1 MNEIW
6 ILGAT
11 GRGGRAIA
19 EELARSGRELV
30 LVGRDEARLESLL
43 AGIGRGAPASLR
55 VARSLDDALL
65 LVAQARPA
73 ALINTIGPFTQT
85 TLPAATAA
93 VQAGA
98 AYVDLANELAPVGA
112 LLDLD
117 AVARDAGVTLVTGA
131 GFGVVAT
138 EALALNVRGEAP
150 PARTA
155 RVAAMPVVDGLGPA
169 VLSSV
174 VDSLAGGGA
183 MLRDGRIV
191 PMRLGSGFERLRVP
205 DGSSIGTVAVP
216 TGEIL
221 AAQAATGAGEIVA
234 ASSEVPSAAPI
245 RAILPLAG
253 RLMARPAV
261 RRAAH
266 RAIDRWRLQPPAR
279 SGEFSWAHARLT
291 WTDGTV
297 REGWLRAGEG
307 YAFTARVA
315 ALVASRLA
323 DGDGRPGA
331 FTPAALLGPEIALSA
346 GAEFLPTQTGVTT

>member
-1 MNEIW
+1 MGNEFW

-30 LVGRDEARLESLL
+30 LVGRDEARLKDVL
-43 AGIGRGAPASLR
+43 AGIDAEGRASVR
-55 VARSLDDALL
+55 VADGLDDALSL
-65 LVAQARPA
+65 IAQARPA
-73 ALINTIGPFTQT
+73 VLINTIGPFTQT
-85 TLPAATAA
+85 TVPAATAA
-93 VQAGA
+93 VRADVS
-98 AYVDLANELAPVGA
+98 YVDLANELAPVGA

-117 AVARDAGVTLVTGA
+117 GVARDAGVTLVTGA

-138 EALALNVRGEAP
+138 EALALHVRGDAP
-150 PARTA
+150 PARAA
-155 RVAAMPVVDGLGPA
+155 RVSAMPVVDGLGPA

-183 MLRDGRIV
+183 VVRGGAVV
-191 PMRLGSGFERLRVP
+191 PARLGSGFERLRLP
-205 DGSSIGTVAVP
+205 DGSSVGAVAVP
-216 TGEIL
+216 TGELL
-221 AAQAATGAGEIVA
+221 AAQAATGAGEVVA

-245 RAILPLAG
+245 RAVLPFAS
-253 RLMARPAV
+253 RLLARPAV
-261 RRAAH
+261 RNAAH
-266 RAIDRWRLQPPAR
+266 RAINRWRLQPPAR
-279 SGEFSWAHARLT
+279 SGEHSWAHARLT
-291 WTDGTV
+291 WADGSV
-297 REGWLRAGEG
+297 RDGWLRTGEG

-346 GAEFLPTQTGVTT
+346 GAEFLPA